1 MSFEEE
7 AKALRKA
14 MKGMGTDE
22 KAIIKTLCKH
32 SNAERQEIKQQYQQ
46 MYGKNLVDDIKSEV
60 SGNFEKCLVAMLEPL
75 AEFEAKPIRDAIKGL
90 GTDEDALIKHLCA
103 RDTRE
108 IAEAYQKLYGS
119 SLEEDVASDVSGDWG
134 RIMRILAMGKRE
146 AASEPIDMNKAQ
158 NDANTLYEAG
168 KGQLGTDEDEFI
180 RILCTRS
187 FPQLKATCECYAQLD
202 DKGLKK
208 RIKKE
213 MSGKL
218 EKCLVTI
225 VKCAQN
231 RPEYFAELLHDSM
244 SGIGTKDEDLIR
256 LIVTES
262 ERDMK
267 AITSEYLKMYGKNL
281 VHDVKKD
288 CSGDYEKLLVA
299 LIEK

>member
-32 SNAERQEIKQQYQQ
+32 TNAERQEIKQQYQQ
-46 MYGKNLVDDIKSEV
+46 MYGKYLVEDIKSEV
-60 SGNFEKCLVAMLEPL
+60 GGNFEKCLVAMLEPL
-75 AEFEAKPIRDAIKGL
+75 AEYEAKPIRDAIKGL
-90 GTDEDALIKHLCA
+90 GTDEDALIKNLCT

-108 IAEAYQKLYGS
+108 IAEAYQRVYGS
-119 SLEEDVASDVSGDWG
+119 SLEEDVASDVGGDWG
-134 RIMRILAMGKRE
+134 RVMRILAMGQRDE
-146 AASEPIDMNKAQ
+146 ATKPVDMEMAQ
-158 NDANTLYEAG
+158 NDAKTLYEAG

-187 FPQLKATCECYAQLD
+187 FPQLKATCECYVQLD

-225 VKCAQN
+225 VKCALN
-231 RPEYFAELLHDSM
+231 RPEYIAELLHDSM
-244 SGIGTKDEDLIR
+244 SGMGTKDEDLIR
-256 LIVTES
+256 LVVTES

-267 AITSEYLKMYGKNL
+267 AVASEYLKIYGKNL